1 MSYQYLYTMT
11 MAEFNIRLFSF
22 NRQREYNEMLFRE
35 VSYYSMIGSHLNPK
49 KIPKSKQQF
58 WSLPSER
65 AELKKNMN
73 DKMEMFKRLYLNKSK
88 K

>member
-1 MSYQYLYTMT
+1 MT

-22 NRQREYNEMLFRE
+22 NRQREYNEMLVRE
-35 VSYYSMIGSHLNPK
+35 QAYYSMIGSHLDPK
-49 KIPKSKQQF
+49 KLPKTKQQF
-58 WSLPSER
+58 WTLPSER
-65 AELKKNMN
+65 TELKKNMN